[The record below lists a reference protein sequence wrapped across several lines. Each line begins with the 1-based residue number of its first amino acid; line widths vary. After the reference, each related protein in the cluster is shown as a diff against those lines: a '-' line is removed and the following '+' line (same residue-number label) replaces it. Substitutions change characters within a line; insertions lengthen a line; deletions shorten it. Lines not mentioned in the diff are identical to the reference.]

1 MRFLTIV
8 FISAC
13 GFIFSHPPHATAV
26 AGINPQLN
34 YQARLLTSTGA
45 VVPDGTYNV
54 EFKIYQDGGGCV
66 GGGASPCGG
75 TLKWTETR
83 TNADRITVKN
93 GYFSTQLGAVTPFG
107 SSVDWNQDTLWLSI
121 NIGGTAVTPVWD
133 GEMTPFRRL
142 SASPYALNAGKLGGL
157 EADRFLQIAPSAV
170 QVDSGTLDAIALNKT
185 GAAGNILRLQKNG
198 SDVFMIDNSG
208 KVAIGGITPTQ
219 KFEVQDGDAAIYN
232 NGNNARLIIG
242 DSGVSGQYGYLQW
255 DSTNDYF
262 RIEKNGSNGLKI
274 NDNFVS
280 IGNIFPDSPL
290 KVGNGSTLLMSVSTT
305 GAFTAQNS
313 TDSTNAFRVLNAGGA
328 TVLNVDTTNGR
339 VGIGG
344 NFTPDQALD
353 VVGNFQVG
361 DSATPTK
368 SYRVR
373 TGGGAL
379 DMEASGADLH
389 LSTWS
394 GADFSGTQ
402 YNQITF
408 KADGGSMDFGRGFN
422 VAAGM
427 KVGMG
432 GNVDPAETLDVTGSI
447 QQTGRTT
454 SNTGA
459 TDNNKW
465 TKLGSCSMDAQ
476 YEECI
481 ANLSILGGRD
491 GNTANNT
498 QAQVSLRVRQQDPL
512 AAAPLVNVQLNGTAN
527 VITKSDIVAVTTQ
540 NTASLTVVEL
550 WGRIT
555 NQFEGWNFT
564 PDINYGNKW
573 AWFSNDGFSAALPAG
588 TQTAAAYGDIYTD
601 TLQVTGGMQIL
612 NAAST
617 VVYNADT
624 AANTFTFGDAAAGQ
638 AILDVDGDNGV
649 LTLKATNGSAIYLGQ
664 YNGGAAELATDADLH
679 IIRNTDSASAF
690 ELLDASNNALLTMDS
705 VNKRFRIQGTGA
717 NGGGS
722 RLHFGDYDNVYIGEN
737 GTSDTDR
744 MLLYGGEGFTL
755 SSHYGTPLTISGQ
768 GVTVHK
774 TSTDSA
780 TAFQI
785 QNAASTSIFTV
796 NTSAGNVTINASSA
810 AYTQRLCHNQANGA
824 TANLTLGDC
833 AATGQADVAEFYA
846 VEGEA
851 EPGDIV
857 IPSGGYTVKRS
868 DTPAQ
873 RNVIG
878 IISTNPVADGIL
890 GHNVTDTSRQPV
902 ALAGRIPL
910 KVSLENGSI
919 AAGDLLTAGSVPGTA
934 ARATGT
940 EPIVGIALEA
950 YDANSPR
957 VSPLVSAEETARS
970 TTHPDLP
977 DYVSDPSKWPASTG
991 KVMAFLRLSSG
1002 SAPLDQT
1009 AVQQAAFNGGL
1020 VADDT
1025 TFGGLVAFNK
1035 NVTFHGSA
1043 TFDSTVMLGKD
1054 SAGTVTI
1061 PAGQTSVG
1069 IAFAGPSAGNPVVNA
1084 TPKQFINGSY
1094 RVTGITDAG
1103 FVIELS
1109 LPQAADVDFNWT
1121 AFNKSVPQ

>member
-1 MRFLTIV
+1 MTVVVLGV
-8 FISAC
+8 VCFILGSPQQTSA
-13 GFIFSHPPHATAV
+13 I
-26 AGINPQLN
+26 AGINQQLN
-34 YQARLLTSTGA
+34 YQARLLTSAGA

-54 EFKIYQDGGGCV
+54 EFKIYQDGDGCM
-66 GGGASPCGG
+66 GGGSSPCSG

-83 TNADRITVKN
+83 TNTNRITVKN

-107 SSVDWNQDTLWLSI
+107 ANVDWNQDTLWLSI
-121 NIGGTAVTPVWD
+121 NIGGTAITPSWD

-170 QVDSGTLDAIALNKT
+170 QVDSGTLDSIALNKT
-185 GAAGNILRLQKNG
+185 GTTGNILRLQKNG
-198 SDVFMIDNSG
+198 SDIFMIDNSG
-208 KVAIGGITPTQ
+208 KVAVGGIVPTQ
-219 KFEVQDGDAAIYN
+219 KFEVQDGDAAFYN
-232 NGNNARLIIG
+232 SGNNARLIIG

-313 TDSTNAFRVLNAGGA
+313 ADSTNAFRVLNAGGT

-379 DMEASGADLH
+379 DMEASGADLY

-422 VAAGM
+422 VAAGS
-427 KVGMG
+427 KVGIG
-432 GNVDPAETLDVTGSI
+432 TNDPNETLEVNGII
-447 QQTGRTT
+447 QQNGRIT

-459 TDNNKW
+459 ADANKW
-465 TKLGSCSMDAQ
+465 TKLATCTMDAQ
-476 YEECI
+476 YEGCI
-481 ANLSILGGRD
+481 ATLNILGGLD
-491 GNTANNT
+491 GSSADNT
-498 QAQVSLRVRQQDPL
+498 QAGVSIRTRQQDPL
-512 AAAPLVNVQLNGTAN
+512 ASPPIVNVQLNGVSQ
-527 VITKSDIVAVTTQ
+527 VIDNSDIVAVTTQ
-540 NTASLTVVEL
+540 NDGTATVVQV

-555 NQFEGWNFT
+555 NAFEAWRFT
-564 PDINYGNKW
+564 PTLNIENEW
-573 AWFSNDGFSAALPAG
+573 AWHSTDGFSAALPAG
-588 TQTAAAYGDIYTD
+588 TQTVASYGDIYAD
-601 TLQVTGGMQIL
+601 ALQVTGGMQIL

-624 AANTFTFGDAAAGQ
+624 VANTFTFGDAAAGQ
-638 AILDVDGDNGV
+638 AILDVDGGNGV
-649 LTLKATNGSAIYLGQ
+649 LTLKATDGSAIYLGQ

-690 ELLDASNNALLTMDS
+690 ELLDSSNNALLTMDT
-705 VNKRFRIQGTGA
+705 VNKRFRIQGAGT
-717 NGGGS
+717 NGSGS
-722 RLHFGDYDNVYIGEN
+722 RLHFGDYDNIYIGEN
-737 GTSDTDR
+737 GTTDTDR

-755 SSHYGTPLTISGQ
+755 SSHYGTPMTISGQ

-833 AATGQADVAEFYA
+833 AATGQADLAEFYA
-846 VEGEA
+846 VDGDA

-857 IPSGGYTVKRS
+857 TPGGGYAVKRS
-868 DTPAQ
+868 TTSAQ
-873 RNVIG
+873 ANVIG
-878 IISTNPVADGIL
+878 IVSTNPVADGIL
-890 GHNVTDTSRQPV
+890 GHNVKDASRQPI

-910 KVSLENGSI
+910 KVSLENGEIKS
-919 AAGDLLTAGSVPGTA
+919 GDLLTAGSTPGTA

-940 EPIVGIALEA
+940 EPIVGIALEPYGA
-950 YDANSPR
+950 DSPR
-957 VSPLVSAEETARS
+957 VSSLVSIEESARLTA
-970 TTHPDLP
+970 HPDLP
-977 DYVSDPSKWPASTG
+977 PYTSDPSKWPTSTG
-991 KVMAFLRLSSG
+991 KIMAFLRLSGG
-1002 SAPLDQT
+1002 STPLDQT
-1009 AVQQAAFNGGL
+1009 AIQQAVFDGGL
-1020 VADDT
+1020 IAGDT

-1035 NVTFHGSA
+1035 NVTFHGDVV
-1043 TFDSTVMLGKD
+1043 FDDTITLGED
-1054 SAGTVTI
+1054 SAGTATL
-1061 PAGQTSVG
+1061 PTGQT
-1069 IAFAGPSAGNPVVNA
+1069 AVNVTFTKA
-1084 TPKQFINGSY
+1084 YSGEPIVNTTPTQFISGSY
-1094 RVTGITDAG
+1094 RVTNVTEGG
-1103 FVIELS
+1103 FTIELS
-1109 LPQAADVDFNWT
+1109 LPQTTPTKFNWT
-1121 AFNKSVPQ
+1121 AFSKKTAP